1 MNWFKSS
8 HAKWT
13 YFGIVFGCL
22 FPVAGTLLEIQLL
35 KMPFS
40 WSSFV
45 LAQGGQKILWIV
57 DLAPLVLGIVF
68 SLVGKREQE
77 LQQTNISLTNTNR
90 QLSELQTQLEQRVTE
105 RTADLEQANQN
116 IQGRIEQFEAIVQIS
131 RYISTVQNL
140 EMLLQKITSVISQ
153 QFGFY
158 HAGIFL
164 TDEVKEYAVLKAA
177 NSEGGQKMLAR
188 NHRLRVGSEGIVGF
202 VTSRGKARIAL
213 DVGSDSVYFDNPD
226 LPETR
231 SEIALPLN
239 FGDLVIGALDIQS
252 TESNAFSD
260 DDVAVFNVLADQLAI
275 AIQNARSLEQARAA
289 AAKAESTSRQLV
301 GQAWTAIKRF
311 TPIVGYRFDGT
322 EAKPLT
328 QYLNGE
334 QDEGQ
339 HEAFSVPVQLRG
351 EPIGKLRIKAPDD
364 GHHWTDDEIA
374 IIRATAE
381 RVALAAE
388 NARLVAESQK
398 NAAKEQI
405 ISEIS
410 TKIGASIN
418 LDNILQTTLREMGRI
433 LPGAEISIQVE
444 NE

>member
-22 FPVAGTLLEIQLL
+22 FPVAGTLLEVQLL

-40 WSSFV
+40 WSSFI

-77 LQQTNISLTNTNR
+77 LQQTNISLINTNR
-90 QLSELQTQLEQRVTE
+90 QLSELQTQLEQRVAE

-116 IQGRIEQFEAIVQIS
+116 IQGRIEQFEAFVQIS
-131 RYISTVQNL
+131 RYISTIQNL

-252 TESNAFSD
+252 TEPNAFSD

-275 AIQNARSLEQARAA
+275 AIQNARSLEQARTA
-289 AAKAESTSRQLV
+289 AAKAESTSRQLI

-311 TPIVGYRFDGT
+311 TPVVGYRFDGT

-334 QDEGQ
+334 QVEGQ

-398 NAAKEQI
+398 NAAKEQV

-410 TKIGASIN
+410 SKIGASIN